1 VVQVSVDDFH
11 QPRTARHARGRHSPE
26 GFWLDSFD
34 YARLLSDVLVPLAPG
49 GSRRF
54 RPAAHDLVTDRM
66 LEPPPQRA
74 APGSVLVVDG
84 VFLHR
89 DELVQHWDFSVFLEV
104 PFAVSIARMAARDGT
119 SADPGDPGNLRYVRG
134 QQLYFA
140 ACEPWLRAS
149 LVIDHS

>member
-1 VVQVSVDDFH
+1 
-11 QPRTARHARGRHSPE
+11 
-26 GFWLDSFD
+26 
-34 YARLLSDVLVPLAPG
+34 
-49 GSRRF
+49 
-54 RPAAHDLVTDRM
+54 
-66 LEPPPQRA
+66 
-74 APGSVLVVDG
+74 